1 MNFFDKTQEDIENID
16 CEQLAFE
23 YRSKQIEAFKS
34 DLNLLKD
41 KYGFGIQESDNFDG
55 EEEFVNTDYYFV
67 INGEAYY
74 GETVSDILN
83 EVFYVH

>member
-67 INGEAYY
+67 INGIA
-74 GETVSDILN
+74 TLVVVTI
-83 EVFYVH
+83 